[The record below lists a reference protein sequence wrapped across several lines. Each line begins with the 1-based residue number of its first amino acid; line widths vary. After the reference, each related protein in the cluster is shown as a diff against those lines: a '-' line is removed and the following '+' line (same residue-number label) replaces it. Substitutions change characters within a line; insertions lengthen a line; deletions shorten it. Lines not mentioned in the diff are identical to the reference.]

1 MPIQHLRLLI
11 AAGNYDVLDG
21 MKQALNGQF
30 NPEFAYSHRDALHS
44 LKAIKPDAILI
55 DAAMRDRTTG
65 VRTFEVL
72 SRLEDC
78 PPLIVYAPNGVATQS
93 EFAQI
98 VNSLDRQAIRQ
109 SLAGVFG
116 LPGDF
121 GGGQPRDTQP
131 IVENTLWRSEEIETF
146 IALSRSLTEVLDLS
160 EVLNRVVEA
169 ARSLT
174 NAEEGMILLPDGETG
189 QLILRAKVGIDVDV
203 ARNFRV
209 KTKDTVAGTVFS
221 TGEPVLIGAR
231 GPQKVKTEYFVN
243 ALLYVPILLKGK
255 PIGVLG
261 VNNKVRHDVFV
272 DRDQELLLNLA
283 AFAAIAIEN
292 ARIHGQSVKRAR
304 ELKALVD
311 ASQAINASLELQY
324 THMTICDQMIR
335 VLNVQHAELY
345 GRSESPDRLFLLA
358 FRANALWRSQ
368 NRAHPVISMA
378 AYPALEHLVMQG
390 KPGSLTLDGASPED
404 REWLEDLGVQGAMV
418 IPIVVDD
425 IPIAAFLAYCIDVH
439 GHTPG
444 TEMALRTQAA
454 VLEMLALLD
463 DPQAGAAVLRMMEE
477 QRVLL
482 GADWCELAVCNGPS
496 TLHIRSRVGGGVW
509 SGEPYRQIRLENY
522 PDLVNALNELSV
534 INVHEEVDMQTG
546 SALLMTRAGAR
557 SLLGLPVPNR
567 HLAPGLMVFA
577 DTDHIQLFAGRE
589 IDLARAVMSQAST
602 ALDNAR
608 LVHDLEASLYE
619 LKETQAR
626 LIQAARLS
634 AMGELAAAVA
644 HQVNNPLTTI
654 VLDTELLLDN
664 PSIDG
669 DTRNALLAIS
679 RAGKR
684 AAGVVRRL
692 LATVRPQTSVEPVFV
707 DVRYTIEETVS
718 LVRAHIDREKRVSM
732 RLFLPSYTM
741 PPVQAAP
748 GELDDVWLNLLLN
761 AHDALVGRDDA
772 EMGIRA
778 AYEAE
783 ADEIVVNVWDNGPGI
798 PESIVND
805 IFKPFFTTKPLGEG
819 TGLGL
824 HICKQIVDRIGGHIE
839 VQSSSE
845 QGTMF
850 TVRLPVAR
858 R

>member
-1 MPIQHLRLLI
+1 MAIHHLRLLI
-11 AAGNYDVLDG
+11 AAGNYDVIDG

-44 LKAIKPDAILI
+44 MRVMKPDAVVI
-55 DAAMRDRTTG
+55 DGDMRDRETG

-72 SRLEDC
+72 ARLDEC
-78 PPLIVYAPNGVATQS
+78 PPIIVYAPQGMTHQNEQTHLLT
-93 EFAQI
+93 
-98 VNSLDRQAIRQ
+98 SLDKQ
-109 SLAGVFG
+109 SLRMCLSTVFG

-121 GGGQPRDTQP
+121 GALPPRDTQP

-146 IALSRSLTEVLDLS
+146 FALSRSLTEVLDLS

-174 NAEEGMILLPDGETG
+174 NAEEGMILLPDGESG
-189 QLILRAKVGIDVDV
+189 QLYLRAKVGIDVDV

-209 KTKDTVAGTVFS
+209 KTKDTLAGHVFS
-221 TGEPVLIGAR
+221 SGEPVLIGAR

-261 VNNKVRHDVFV
+261 VNNKNRHDVFV
-272 DRDQELLLNLA
+272 ERDQELLLNLA
-283 AFAAIAIEN
+283 AYAAIAIEN
-292 ARIHGQSVKRAR
+292 ARVHGQSVKRAR

-345 GRSESPDRLFLLA
+345 GRAEDSDRLVLLA
-358 FRANALWRSQ
+358 FRANAVWRTQ
-368 NRAHPVISMA
+368 NRAHPVIALS
-378 AYPALEHLVMQG
+378 AYPGLKAAVSMPH
-390 KPGSLTLDGASPED
+390 PSTLTLESKNTSEH
-404 REWLEDLGVQGAMV
+404 EWLVQSGVHTLLI
-418 IPIVVDD
+418 IPIVIDSN
-425 IPIAAFLAYCIDVH
+425 PIAAFLAYYID
-439 GHTPG
+439 P
-444 TEMALRTQAA
+444 RTKADGDELYGRAHATILETLA
-454 VLEMLALLD
+454 VLDDQHSSAL
-463 DPQAGAAVLRMMEE
+463 VLRNMDDL
-477 QRVLL
+477 RSSL
-482 GADWCELAVCNGPS
+482 GADWCELALTNS
-496 TLHIRSRVGGGVW
+496 DSSLHVRSRVGGGVW
-509 SGEPYRQIRLENY
+509 TGEPYRQIQLQNY
-522 PDLVNALNELSV
+522 PDLSAALSELSV
-534 INVHEEVDMQTG
+534 INVHEDVDVQAG
-546 SALLMTRAGAR
+546 SAVLMTRIGAR
-557 SLLGLPVPNR
+557 SLLGMPVPNR
-567 HLAPGLMVFA
+567 TYASGLMVFA
-577 DTDHIQLFAGRE
+577 DVEHVQLFAGRE
-589 IDLARAVMSQAST
+589 IDLARAIMSQAST

-608 LVHDLEASLYE
+608 LVHDLEVSLHE

-664 PSIDG
+664 LALDEDS
-669 DTRNALLAIS
+669 RNSLMAIS

-692 LATVRPQTSVEPVFV
+692 LATVRPQTSVDPVFV

-718 LVRAHIDREKRVSM
+718 LVRAHIDREKRVRM
-732 RLFLPSYTM
+732 HLFLPPYSM

-761 AHDALVGRDDA
+761 AHDALVGRENA

-778 AYEAE
+778 VFDTRL
-783 ADEIVVNVWDNGPGI
+783 DEIVVNVWDNGPGI
-798 PESIVND
+798 PEKFLHE
-805 IFKPFFTTKPLGEG
+805 IFKPFFTTKPIGEG

-824 HICKQIVDRIGGHIE
+824 HICKQIVDRIGGQIE
-839 VQSSSE
+839 VQSSAD